1 MVFFLSFSVAIQTE
15 MHWKI
20 RHELSKNCKLVPSF
34 FGTCDFWGSGSVV
47 VCTFLLSRRKWIRR
61 TGGSTKKKVDFGK
74 FRGKAHSKFEIRNR
88 SLRKAKIRKI
98 VSGCGCANIG
108 KYMDLIP
115 PDVTMEVP
123 VSLSAKGRTG
133 KLSEAIIVYWQ
144 IENEAPHRTEVFLTG
159 EVVN

>member
-1 MVFFLSFSVAIQTE
+1 
-15 MHWKI
+15 
-20 RHELSKNCKLVPSF
+20 
-34 FGTCDFWGSGSVV
+34 
-47 VCTFLLSRRKWIRR
+47 
-61 TGGSTKKKVDFGK
+61 
-74 FRGKAHSKFEIRNR
+74 
-88 SLRKAKIRKI
+88 
-98 VSGCGCANIG
+98 
-108 KYMDLIP
+108 MDLIP